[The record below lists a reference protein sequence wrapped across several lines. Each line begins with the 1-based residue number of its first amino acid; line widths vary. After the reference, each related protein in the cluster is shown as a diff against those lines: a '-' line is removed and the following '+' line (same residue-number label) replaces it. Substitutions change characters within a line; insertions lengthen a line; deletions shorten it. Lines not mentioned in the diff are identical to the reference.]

1 MSSTIVPA
9 NTPEQNCFKTIRDFK
24 DCIRWGGEV
33 EFSWNGIIY
42 DVTHCRSGE
51 ISIAAAYQQNT
62 EKLCATA
69 DEALDYMVGN
79 DRLRDVITKVTVLDR
94 TI

>member
-9 NTPEQNCFKTIRDFK
+9 NTPEQNRFKTIRDFK

-42 DVTHCRSGE
+42 DVTHCSSGE

-69 DEALDYMVGN
+69 AEAPDYKAGH
-79 DRLRDVITKVTVLDR
+79 DGLRRIQTDVTVLDR

>member
-9 NTPEQNCFKTIRDFK
+9 NTPEQNRFKTIRDFK

-33 EFSWNGIIY
+33 EFSWNGIRY
-42 DVTHCRSGE
+42 DVTHCSSGE

-62 EKLCATA
+62 EKLCATP

-79 DRLRDVITKVTVLDR
+79 DRLWDVITKVTVLDR

>member
-9 NTPEQNCFKTIRDFK
+9 KHARAKFASKLFRDFK
-24 DCIRWGGEV
+24 DCIRLGGEV

-42 DVTHCRSGE
+42 DVTHCSSRE

-62 EKLCATA
+62 EKLCAT
-69 DEALDYMVGN
+69 G
-79 DRLRDVITKVTVLDR
+79 
-94 TI
+94 